1 MILMYVKDKTER
13 TNKMEET
20 KRVELIK
27 SIIRLYY
34 QAELNSNLVS
44 YELTRQL
51 DKELEKLMTK
61 EEQDLFFTSNEFQSI
76 PWDVV

>member
-1 MILMYVKDKTER
+1 
-13 TNKMEET
+13 MEET

-34 QAELNSNLVS
+34 QAELNCNLVS
-44 YELTRQL
+44 NELTRQL

-61 EEQDLFFTSNEFQSI
+61 EEQDLFFTSNEFQTI

>member
-1 MILMYVKDKTER
+1 MD
-13 TNKMEET
+13 NQ
-20 KRVELIK
+20 KRIELVK

-34 QAELNSNLVS
+34 QAELNSNFVS
-44 YELTRQL
+44 NELTRQL
-51 DKELEKLMTK
+51 DKELENLMTK

>member
-1 MILMYVKDKTER
+1 
-13 TNKMEET
+13 MEET
-20 KRVELIK
+20 KRVKLIK

-34 QAELNSNLVS
+34 QAELNANLVS

>member
-1 MILMYVKDKTER
+1 MYVKDKTER